1 MDSIVKHCHW
11 RCRYLLYCEG
21 NTWASRLK
29 QLLLCNST
37 VVINASPFVGFWWHM
52 LEHGKHVH
60 VMPRLTDN
68 ESTPDKLHKV
78 VRQLKADEDRAQRI
92 AQTGYRC
99 DLLLLLCSSLLRE
112 FIMS

>member
-1 MDSIVKHCHW
+1 M
-11 RCRYLLYCEG
+11 EG

-37 VVINASPFVGFWWHM
+37 VVVNASPFVGFWWHM

-68 ESTPDKLHKV
+68 ESTPRKLREIV
-78 VRQLKADEDRAQRI
+78 QRLKRDDARSQYI
-92 AQTGYRC
+92 AQNGYRC
-99 DLLLLLCSSLLRE
+99 SSQQPNVNETTAAFR
-112 FIMS
+112 FIQGFAD